1 MSNSEEQPNVHPHA
15 LSVYS
20 KVGYVIVVEY
30 KRLANECIVMLQ
42 RATRLSRTESSLDRR
57 MAMIARDEA
66 LALEEAANFVQ
77 SLGGMI
83 HAASEVQSEKHAD
96 PAEDNSAVITR
107 LSPIVQAIYRCYKTR
122 KADQRQASML
132 SRLDELLAQHEVN
145 NNGNLTTDKDVFAA
159 YNAKYRNDISDYN
172 TYRKAITDLTTY
184 IQESISVNLL
194 TYITDKP
201 SHPWDLLQALRQR
214 LALTDAARTL
224 ELEQQY
230 QNLRVTPKTQEIES

>member
-83 HAASEVQSEKHAD
+83 HAASEVAGCLQNIFEGHSE
-96 PAEDNSAVITR
+96 
-107 LSPIVQAIYRCYKTR
+107 
-122 KADQRQASML
+122 
-132 SRLDELLAQHEVN
+132 EV
-145 NNGNLTTDKDVFAA
+145 GQ
-159 YNAKYRNDISDYN
+159 I
-172 TYRKAITDLTTY
+172 
-184 IQESISVNLL
+184 
-194 TYITDKP
+194 
-201 SHPWDLLQALRQR
+201 
-214 LALTDAARTL
+214 
-224 ELEQQY
+224 
-230 QNLRVTPKTQEIES
+230 